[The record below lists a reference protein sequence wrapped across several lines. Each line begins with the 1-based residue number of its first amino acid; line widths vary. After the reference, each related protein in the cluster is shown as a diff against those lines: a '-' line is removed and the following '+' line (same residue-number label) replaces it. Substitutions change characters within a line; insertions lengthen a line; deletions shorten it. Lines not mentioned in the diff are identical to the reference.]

1 MYNVDDIVARL
12 QNGEKLED
20 IGNELANAMN
30 VAQAKYFAIQ
40 KEEEEKRAAE
50 AEKTRQ
56 AQIQA
61 QRTATRRELL
71 WDVLEAVHNYAGY
84 TDYAAS
90 MDKWMAEVTDKDVA
104 ELDAQLI
111 ELFKTFEL
119 LAQLNFSFD
128 NIKHVV
134 EPKKENIQKDVKK
147 VSAADPNKAL
157 ADFLQMM
164 GW

>member
-12 QNGEKLED
+12 QKGENLED

-30 VAQAKYFAIQ
+30 VAQAKYLAIQ
-40 KEEEEKRAAE
+40 QEEEEKRAAE
-50 AEKTRQ
+50 AKK
-56 AQIQA
+56 A

-71 WDVLEAVHNYAGY
+71 WEVLEAIQRYAGY
-84 TDYAAS
+84 TEYAAVI
-90 MDKWMAEVTDKDVA
+90 DKWMAEATDEDVA

-134 EPKKENIQKDVKK
+134 EPKKENIQKDTKK
-147 VSAADPNKAL
+147 VAAADPDRAL
-157 ADFLQMM
+157 AGFLKMM